1 MSKLKFKDEGEE
13 HNFWQNYTDLMS
25 GFLVVFII
33 ASMVAYASYKT
44 YVDIFNE
51 VGVSEGNIDDIVVE
65 ADLFKQI
72 SSFQEAQKTLSE
84 RATYFRYND
93 AYNRFECKEEVL
105 FPPEDYTNIP
115 ESYKPLL
122 INAAVELDSIMS
134 SFMKQ
139 VNSDRIG
146 FSIVI
151 DGRLALRHGMNPT
164 KAQSELAKQR
174 GKDRAMSFYKLLKEQ
189 GIIDNWE
196 KSAEGVF
203 VTGSGYGGSG
213 RYSGYGKDGEDKNKT
228 VIIQILPFIRFS
240 HEH

>member
-1 MSKLKFKDEGEE
+1 MSKIRFKEDVEE

-51 VGVSEGNIDDIVVE
+51 VGISEGNIDDIVVE

-72 SSFQEAQKTLSE
+72 SSFQEAQRTLSE
-84 RATYFRYND
+84 RAQYYRYNET
-93 AYNRFECKEEVL
+93 YNRFECKEEVL
-105 FPPEDYTNIP
+105 FPPDNFTDIP
-115 ESYKPLL
+115 EDYKPLL
-122 INAAVELDSIMS
+122 INAAEELDSIMS

-139 VNSDRIG
+139 VDSDRIG

-151 DGRLALRHGMNPT
+151 DGRLALQHGMTPT
-164 KAQSELAKQR
+164 KSQRERAKQF
-174 GKDRAMSFYKLLKEQ
+174 GKERAMSFYNLLKER

-213 RYSGYGKDGEDKNKT
+213 RYSGYGKDGEDKNKN

-240 HEH
+240 HER